1 MINIKEAVLR
11 FKKSKPEIK
20 DKEIAALL
28 FPTKTDN
35 RAKTI
40 MSRWMNG
47 HELDTIK
54 ANDLPHI
61 CKVLKTTPNKIL
73 KWNK

>member
-1 MINIKEAVLR
+1 MINIKESVLR

-20 DKEIAALL
+20 DKEIAAML
-28 FPTKTDN
+28 FPKKKEM
-35 RAKTI
+35 RAKTL

-47 HELDTIK
+47 HELDNIK

-61 CKVLKTTPNKIL
+61 CKVLKTNPNEIL
-73 KWNK
+73 KWKK